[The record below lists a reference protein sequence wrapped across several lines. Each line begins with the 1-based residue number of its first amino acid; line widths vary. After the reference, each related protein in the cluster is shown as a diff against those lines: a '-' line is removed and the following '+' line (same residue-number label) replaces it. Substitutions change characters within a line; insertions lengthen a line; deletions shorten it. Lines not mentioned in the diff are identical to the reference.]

1 MNELITH
8 VPPLQT
14 IVQLLTEGPVFPG
27 LFQSK
32 TIKSIKLSKHIKG
45 TLRLKTFRIN
55 PHCIYTKRLCLAV
68 SLMIKSIKF
77 NKHIKITLK
86 QNTFHINHHCIYKK
100 KAVFSC
106 LTNDISHQIIWAEFS
121 CFSLNS
127 DILLAYVKHLINSN
141 RYLWMYWY
149 HK

>member
-1 MNELITH
+1 MNELVTH
-8 VPPLQT
+8 VLLLQT

-32 TIKSIKLSKHIKG
+32 MKINVKLSKYIKI

-55 PHCIYTKRLCLAV
+55 SHCIYTKRLCLAV
-68 SLMIKSIKF
+68 SLMIKSIKLS
-77 NKHIKITLK
+77 KHIKITLK

-106 LTNDISHQIIWAEFS
+106 LTNDKKYQTQ
-121 CFSLNS
+121 
-127 DILLAYVKHLINSN
+127 
-141 RYLWMYWY
+141 
-149 HK
+149 